1 MKTTVELE
9 GYQVSISCD
18 DDRISVMA
26 MLDEEVVE
34 EFTIDIEEGSEGG
47 DVEEDDLKAF
57 GDDEGEVQDF
67 EDEVPGEGV
76 EDEELESQLESF
88 TSFVKKRK

>member
-34 EFTIDIEEGSEGG
+34 EFTIDIEEGAEGDDEVG
-47 DVEEDDLKAF
+47 EEDLKAF
-57 GDDEGEVQDF
+57 GDDEDEVQDF
-67 EDEVPGEGV
+67 EDGSQAQ
-76 EDEELESQLESF
+76 EDDDLESQLESF